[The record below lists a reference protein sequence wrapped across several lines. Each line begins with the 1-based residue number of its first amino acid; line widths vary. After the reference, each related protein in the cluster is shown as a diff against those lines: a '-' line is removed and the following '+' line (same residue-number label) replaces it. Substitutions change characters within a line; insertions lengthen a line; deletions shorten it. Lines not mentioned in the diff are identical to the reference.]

1 MGHIIKC
8 NYGSVPASLSGA
20 EGCLSVD
27 VQEYATAQD
36 MVQSTCLKLGYAHTL
51 GKDTAGDGGSA
62 YYRIDSAKAE
72 GALSCANGK
81 YAVLLYND
89 AREATA

>member
-1 MGHIIKC
+1 MGHLIKC
-8 NYGSVPASLSGA
+8 EWGAVPASLSDA
-20 EGCLSVD
+20 KGCVAVD

-62 YYRIDSAKAE
+62 YYRIDSATAE
-72 GALSCANGK
+72 GALPCANGK